1 MQFSDVGPLQVLVV
15 GFDADARFDGLILE
29 ELERL
34 ITRGTIRVIDLRFV
48 TCVDDGTVVEIE
60 LDALSEDERAGF
72 GQVIDAL
79 RGLAGQPGGAVD
91 GGTAGLGPAQ
101 LEALI
106 AELQPGQSLG
116 ILLFEHT
123 WATELKAAIRGVG
136 GRMIAQGL
144 LTPEAAVMIGA
155 EVAAIAEAEATIELA
170 AAVSGAAMLDAA
182 AVVAA
187 AEDVKAA
194 AAVDAIRAL
203 IAAEIVADTAAT
215 MALES
220 LVEAELISQAAYA
233 AAAVEVLAVAEET
246 DRALDALAA
255 GQGSPES

>member
-34 ITRGTIRVIDLRFV
+34 ITRGTIRMIDLRFV
-48 TCVDDGTVVEIE
+48 TRVDDGTVAELE

-79 RGLAGQPGGAVD
+79 RGLAGQSDGVVD
-91 GGTAGLGPAQ
+91 GETAGLGPAEI
-101 LEALI
+101 EALI
-106 AELQPGQSLG
+106 EELQPGQSLG
-116 ILLFEHT
+116 IMLFEHT
-123 WATELKAAIRGVG
+123 WATQLKGAIRTVG
-136 GRMIAQGL
+136 GQVIAQGL

-155 EVAAIAEAEATIELA
+155 EVAAIADAEATIELA

-220 LVEAELISQAAYA
+220 LVEAELISEAAYA
-233 AAAVEVLAVAEET
+233 AAAAEVLAAAEET

-255 GQGSPES
+255 GGEADQ